1 MKFEGTD
8 LIWYL
13 LLYLWHLSGNF
24 WVGINKRCS
33 EQPWNFWGLESVHS
47 KKSSTDKQVEWEQ
60 TLSRDWKKPPPT
72 VCPSCIISHFIPSGA
87 FSDPQDSAFVTVCL
101 AQHCWGGRDSLSR
114 PDLWTAQ
121 RRTQTWYQCSRT
133 NGSPRFLVWGFLCWF
148 LSSLGCL
155 LELESFSCPEED
167 CRKWFCRRESGKTKY
182 LYQIGKHYV
191 DETCIEVSY
200 LSIWNQRLKKFVTGD
215 MKL

>member
-13 LLYLWHLSGNF
+13 LLHLWHLSGNF

-60 TLSRDWKKPPPT
+60 TLSRDRKKPPPT

-87 FSDPQDSAFVTVCL
+87 FSDPQDSASPALLRWSGQSVPSWPLDSSEKNTDLISVFQNKWVSTVFSVRISML
-101 AQHCWGGRDSLSR
+101 VSKFSGLSV
-114 PDLWTAQ
+114 
-121 RRTQTWYQCSRT
+121 
-133 NGSPRFLVWGFLCWF
+133 GI
-148 LSSLGCL
+148 
-155 LELESFSCPEED
+155 
-167 CRKWFCRRESGKTKY
+167 RE
-182 LYQIGKHYV
+182 
-191 DETCIEVSY
+191 
-200 LSIWNQRLKKFVTGD
+200 F
-215 MKL
+215 